1 VITWSAYVEYD
12 ARNVPPEVHERALEL
27 LPADGDTS
35 STAPN
40 GNLSFYVSVEAPT
53 AELAAAEALRVTGDT
68 VRQAYGLCAVYGYEV
83 VPLTERERRNR
94 EPVPVPEL
102 AGRAEV
108 AKILTA
114 ETGRTVSPTRAGQ
127 IMRTKRFQ
135 EHAPIVAELASG
147 PVVLA
152 PQVRRFAEVWD
163 TLPGPKPDHHQ
174 EP

>member
-1 VITWSAYVEYD
+1 MIWSAYIEY
-12 ARNVPPEVHERALEL
+12 AAFNVPAEVHERALEM
-27 LPADGDTS
+27 LPADTDTT

-40 GNLSFYVSVEAPT
+40 GNLSIYLNVAAPT
-53 AELAAAEALRVTGDT
+53 AELAVREALDKSGEA
-68 VRQAYGLCAVYGYEV
+68 VRYAYGLCAVYALEV
-83 VPLTERERRNR
+83 VPLDERERRNR

-108 AKILTA
+108 AKIMTE

-152 PQVRRFAEVWD
+152 PQVRRFAEVWP

-174 EP
+174 EH